1 MLQDLGII
9 TLKDGAG
16 IEATPNDIVSNPKNL
31 SFKEL
36 EAATVPSVVDDVDI
50 AIINGNYAIAAG
62 FKTSDALAIESADSL
77 AAQTYENLLV
87 VKDGNQ
93 DSDKTKALAKALNS
107 DEVRDYINNTFEGA
121 VVPVF

>member
-1 MLQDLGII
+1 ML
-9 TLKDGAG
+9 
-16 IEATPNDIVSNPKNL
+16 S
-31 SFKEL
+31 
-36 EAATVPSVVDDVDI
+36 
-50 AIINGNYAIAAG
+50 
-62 FKTSDALAIESADSL
+62 AIESADSL

-121 VVPVF
+121 PLFQCSNFKNPYACIVIAKTRTARYGSLLFLVYNTDDLLSCNS